1 MFAQWKV
8 IAATLSTAIMF
19 GLSAGAVSAQ
29 DHSHSHGEGTSAQL
43 TLDHGKKWASDDSLR
58 QGMSRI
64 RDLLDAEL
72 PAIHSGKANAE
83 QYQALARKVNDQIAF
98 MIKNCKLEPRAD
110 AVLHL
115 ILVDIIA
122 GTDILLAQQG
132 EAHQGAVKIVRAL
145 ENYAAYFDHP
155 GWHGLK

>member
-1 MFAQWKV
+1 MFTQWKI
-8 IAATLSTAIMF
+8 IAATLSAALLF
-19 GLSAGAVSAQ
+19 GLSAGVVSAQ
-29 DHSHSHGEGTSAQL
+29 EHSHSHGEGTSTQL
-43 TLDHGKKWASDDSLR
+43 TLDHGKKWATDDSLR

-64 RDLLDAEL
+64 RDALNAEL
-72 PAIHSGKANAE
+72 HAIHSDKFTVG
-83 QYQALARKVNDQIAF
+83 QYQALAQKMNEQLAF
-98 MIKNCKLEPRAD
+98 MVKNCRLEPKAD

-115 ILVDIIA
+115 ILADIIA

-132 EAHQGAVKIVRAL
+132 EAHQGVVKIVHAL